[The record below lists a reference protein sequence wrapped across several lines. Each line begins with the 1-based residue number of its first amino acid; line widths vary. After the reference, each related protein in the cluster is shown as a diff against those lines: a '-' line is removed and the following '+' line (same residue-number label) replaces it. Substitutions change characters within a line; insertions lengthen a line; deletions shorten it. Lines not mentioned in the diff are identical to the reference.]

1 MKKLLL
7 DAVWADTDRN
17 KNLTG
22 MRKSPIDAIWADTDL
37 FFFRKKSLNG
47 LRLILTFDH
56 ITGFFF
62 SSSPHFPC

>member
-22 MRKSPIDAIWADTDL
+22 MRKSPIDAIWADTD
-37 FFFRKKSLNG
+37 RNENSSGIKEITYYC
-47 LRLILTFDH
+47 RL
-56 ITGFFF
+56 G
-62 SSSPHFPC
+62 